1 MASYENIRR
10 RWISA
15 FSSNALFGGL
25 GFVPETSRRRSGTGL
40 EWGSGNLFL
49 GAGSPTGVDRRP
61 SLGLVDGTTHHRVV
75 IGETLFRNVLTREKN
90 RAERF
95 DTPLV
100 LLLLELDDRAAVSTR
115 TVWNQAIEAV
125 NSVVRETDV
134 VGWAS
139 RGRILAVLLTEM
151 AESEEPVAREM
162 ERRIRTE
169 LVGRLD
175 PGTVATVSL
184 RLQFCVGSRN
194 LRCVDLFKDVQPHS
208 RRPSWQDG
216 LKRTLDIVGSLILL
230 LLLSPVFLLLA
241 ALIKLRSPGPVFFR
255 QVRIGQNARPF
266 TMLKFRSMH
275 VNADLAVHQQY
286 VTQFIKSSLA
296 STGVEHKVFK
306 LTKDSRVTSIGRLLR
321 KTSLDELPQLWNV
334 LRGEMS
340 LVGPRP
346 PLQYEMDQYK
356 PWHRRRVLD
365 AKPGMTGLWQVTG
378 RSRTTFDEMVRLDL
392 RYARTRSF
400 WTDIRILLATPR
412 AVIEGKGA
420 C

>member
-1 MASYENIRR
+1 
-10 RWISA
+10 
-15 FSSNALFGGL
+15 
-25 GFVPETSRRRSGTGL
+25 
-40 EWGSGNLFL
+40 
-49 GAGSPTGVDRRP
+49 
-61 SLGLVDGTTHHRVV
+61 
-75 IGETLFRNVLTREKN
+75 
-90 RAERF
+90 
-95 DTPLV
+95 
-100 LLLLELDDRAAVSTR
+100 
-115 TVWNQAIEAV
+115 V